1 MPYSNVFNQAM
12 QHGVSAPKQF
22 GLCGPVSLCL
32 LSLALCAGVL
42 GRQRECLPCPPNCRC
57 PSIDVSC
64 TVNCSSAGLQRSP
77 RLTELPRNTTVLC
90 SYGALGWGVAGFR
103 SNDIEGSA
111 IYFRG
116 WCVTW
121 KDTCRW
127 IRDLSYNG
135 ILSLD
140 ENFLDNLT
148 SLEKLYL
155 QGNNISILYKEI
167 FAGRRY
173 LSDIDISNNQISTLE
188 DGIFAD
194 LFNLSKINLSF
205 NEFVCDCNLS
215 WLPSWVNEEEANGV
229 IIIDSEFIKCAR
241 PSKLKDV
248 SVLSVNFSSLFYG
261 SEFVACLPD
270 RQPIV
275 NLSLV
280 TSQNSSRENCIELCF
295 SEGEPYA
302 VLDNESHCL
311 CGSKLEPDS
320 VSVCTQ
326 EAADRGFIQVCGC
339 TIIEQAFKATIA
351 NFAEPRT
358 FSLFEAARLTV
369 KTLVNVSTFQWDFGD
384 LSPPFNTTSHAVFH
398 KYGLP
403 GTYLVSVAFFVGRK
417 LTSLHVEI
425 NVTIPPGR
433 LEMMCPLVV
442 QTNKSI
448 DVRIYNWNS
457 NGVTASWSVTASN
470 IDTVGGSPFCPLG
483 GHLSNNYCYVLVTNN
498 STWYM
503 ARQFCQ
509 SHSDGDLATVKSPE
523 IQDFIANITGCE
535 HPVWIGL
542 SDTAS
547 AGTLQWVDGST
558 LEKFQDRLPWEPNT
572 PVGDT
577 CVLMNASHEGEWQT
591 DLCTTRRSFVCEYRA
606 GERIPGADYLLVG
619 LPAFSTHL
627 PVRNITVNNN
637 APPSVGLGELMV
649 FPGLWFSHKG
659 NISVVE
665 MATQDL
671 NHTVHV
677 RFRIYRPRCAGT
689 DLYLVT
695 PDSEEVCTS
704 FALCLARARGNVTHG
719 CVSGTKWCSTAEACL
734 PPKRPCSSDI
744 LMQCPNLKPP
754 HFSRS
759 HPSYD
764 IVSETTWTVPAGSST
779 HYVVLLGKEGIE
791 VQANDIIAI
800 QHNSEPGTFLQC
812 QRNESSPWQQ
822 SYFSIVYSSGS
833 ADFRSNLTNINW
845 TDGVVCNLRLLYSH
859 RHETVASS
867 PLLHKGQPSPGNY
880 TYQATIE
887 NGSSHSNLSCTVE
900 VIAPVT
906 DFSVIYPPKQNG
918 VHYVPKHRPVIVIK
932 VKSSDRP
939 SASWSGSNQ
948 TFSCETTC
956 PADLSPVCGK
966 ESNGTCYSQIPL
978 VVKDCNLT
986 SIVITVRNKVSSVN
1000 KTVAVRAEDLIEGL
1014 TIVPDPKVRVLSNT
1028 LVTYTARVNAGTNV
1042 MFKWTV
1048 DDKAS
1053 FIHYNQVYKVIYR
1066 TEAVYKLSLTASNHV
1081 SSQSIICNVTVDR
1094 RNPLAELNVSGVPVV
1109 LVQGVPYMF
1118 IAGVKVD
1125 AAINATFRWCF
1136 GDGTSDV
1143 VYQFSSPYNLSLSVP
1158 YLTVKQAVLQ
1168 HNVTHVYRHPGEYNL
1183 SVSASDKYDNL
1194 SQLFPLRVYSRLSN
1208 ISINVNSDVIA
1219 TGKRAEFEASL
1230 LPSGVAA
1237 TYSWSFGDN
1246 SSQLIGNLQRVTH
1259 TFSKAGRYNISVQA
1273 SNAISNV
1280 SAHCMVEVLE
1290 EISDVDF
1297 SDNSPT
1303 ELSAP
1308 TIVKAW
1314 VRTGTRVRWTF
1325 DMGDGTP
1332 LTETFSSVMNYT
1344 YSAVGNYTVTVVASN
1359 LLGSANASRLVE
1371 VFVLQVCRINPA
1383 GCVQELLETNFTA
1396 YTPGD
1401 SANYEFFWDFGDGSS
1416 NETISGKPNISH
1428 NYTRSGDFPLY
1439 LVVSSSVNKVN
1450 YYSNVCVQPAVSKVV
1465 VTPAN
1470 SFIQLGEEGTFI
1482 AEAFPVS
1489 QYTYLWDFGAGV
1501 DPQFRGKEAN
1511 YTFGSSG
1518 LHWVNVTAF
1527 NNVSWASGAAWAQV
1541 QTPLMRLEIHLQ
1553 GGLADNLVRG
1563 QPYTFRAASDGDSVC
1578 YTWDF
1583 GDGGGN
1589 GTGANV
1595 TRSFRAAGGFRVGL
1609 EGKNMVSSLLAEMEV
1624 VVKAPLRGLAVE
1636 ADASATP
1643 VNASVLF
1650 RASLQD
1656 GDSARYL
1663 WTFCRGCQPLEG
1675 PPCMNHT
1682 FAAPGVFN
1690 VTVRAENGVSSAQAS
1705 VQIHVLEEIEGLAMV
1720 LGDLAQN
1727 CCLFANQTL
1736 WFQATIRFGT
1746 EISYD
1751 WTIWKAA
1758 TVFFHTTE
1766 ISSQAL
1772 FEEAGSYE
1780 IVLQASNLLGT
1791 VNVSELVAVLEPIG
1805 NVALRAS
1812 PEPVA
1817 VNETTVIDVCLD
1829 SGTDVIYSWALDTST
1844 VVSTHVPSVQH
1855 RFQSPGVKRVNVTA
1869 TNRLSSGRATLAV
1882 RVQEQVGGVD
1892 IAAQRYAATN
1902 TTVSFRALALRG
1914 TNISWQWTLPRAT
1927 ERDSA
1932 QEITELFP
1940 FAGVYPIRLNASNDV
1955 SWELALMN
1963 ITVQDEIQGL
1973 QLLASSWAVAPGQ
1986 TVVFTVLLSAGTDV
2000 SFHLGIND
2008 TFMKLHNITEYTYR
2022 FTHLGTYQVTLT
2034 AQNRVSCSHADME
2047 IRVIEPVQ
2055 GLRLVNCDEQAV
2067 PAGVTKTFRAEVSS
2081 GFQVSYLWH
2090 FALGSHSDLIAGQN
2104 VSYTPKVR
2112 GHLSVL
2118 LRASNNISSENVSA
2132 LILVQCRILAAR
2144 LTASPPISVVNESVH
2159 LSLSVT
2165 PSFTEATFVWRFGDG
2180 SQVHANMSVLSH
2192 FYLQPGVY
2200 LVEVNASNYVSF
2212 YAAQA
2217 TVTIL
2222 VLKCDPPK
2230 VSMIL
2235 SDTMRRSQRNY
2246 LEADIDLQGC
2256 TEYQVGYR
2264 WEIHNV
2270 SSCTSLEEGNEVQ
2283 PRNVD
2288 LKRPRLQLPTL
2299 SLAVGW
2305 YCVLFT
2311 ISFEGTSF
2319 IKTVQSIVNVIPSAL
2334 VPIIDG
2340 GTFRSWTTMQDLVM
2354 DGTRSYDPD
2363 QPPERQTPL
2372 DFKWLCTYPCLG
2384 PSGCGISGNG
2394 AIFSISR
2401 EKLKHNT
2408 NYTCCLNVS
2417 KPDRESQSVK
2427 QLISVKGGSSPLVS
2441 LECVSCKAQAVYG
2454 VSKSS
2459 YVYLSGSCS
2468 NCEGTPQYVWKVE
2481 NSKKELLAL
2490 NNATTST
2497 GSNGMNLVLRHGV
2510 LEDGDGY
2517 TFSLNVTDP
2526 LMENVGFASIYI
2538 PPIHLP
2544 SGGSCLIFPT
2554 ENISAL
2560 TTSVTFTCT
2569 GWETAGIPLV
2579 YTFILTRC
2587 GVGGKHCDEFYV
2599 YRGSRSEYCAVLP
2612 PGFSSNRFN
2621 AYLAVTVQNQQGA
2634 SVVALNRSVVINITS
2649 TPEGF
2654 QSLTDWMKL
2663 ETETKLQELLKQ
2675 GDPQPTVEYALAL
2688 VTVLNEYERSKSY
2701 GRESTNETI
2710 SRINIRSNITL
2721 ALTSLKVTTV
2731 DDIQQISAALAQCTV
2746 ISREFICG
2754 ECQKETLSALDNMI
2768 TVLQKETGQGK
2779 MTPTSIGDNILVTV
2793 GGLIDITNQL
2803 VPVVNK
2809 VNRPLTSKPELVATK
2824 AYDLSMK
2831 LMQILMGTRVLNEE
2845 PLSVS
2850 GARMRAQGKR
2860 ADPGHLLCFANKS
2873 GCQFSIPPSF
2883 NSIFSNISDVTQV
2896 MFLVDSN
2903 PFPYGYIKNYT
2914 ISSKVA
2920 SIEFKMDNGS
2930 QIPIESLDS
2939 EKAITVTVS
2948 ANSEVRNVTINTTV
2962 ITARKSVMVNITSRN
2977 LNKRAGLHIQVTY
2990 TVLNDSGTCVEKEAE
3005 PFIQVLLHNSTKPN
3019 EHNYKAKK
3027 RIYLE
3032 SVGGSDHKLY
3042 TFFLSPDTEDTRKD
3056 YYLNITNYYTSCSVQ
3071 VSVGVYTSLCQYF
3084 NMTAMS
3090 WKTDGILPLEDTTP
3104 DIAVCLTQHLT
3115 AFGASLFVPPNSVV
3129 FINPPSSVIK
3139 NYIVLITCGI
3149 CFAIYAVSAI
3159 IVRKLDRIDIG
3170 RVGVIPL
3177 CGKDGFYKYEIL
3189 VKTGW
3194 GRGTGTSSHVGI
3206 SLYGREDKSG
3216 HRHLD
3221 NEGAFHRNSVDI
3233 FQIATDNSL
3242 GNIWKIH
3249 VWHDNKGLTPSWYL
3263 QHVIIKDLQ
3272 TNNTYYFLVNDWLAV
3287 NKDGNE
3293 GRVEKEVLAASEAK
3307 LKDFSRIFT
3316 AEIQRGFSEGHIW
3329 LSIWDRPPR
3338 SCFTRVQ
3345 RVTCCL
3351 VLVHL
3356 CFCAT
3361 AVWYGVISHRSIS
3374 DLPISALVPLSGE
3387 SVAAGIV
3394 SSIIIYPIYLI
3405 LILLFRK
3412 SRSRAAMSD
3421 SGPHESNVL
3430 EIDDYVDP
3438 SIAGSSFL
3446 TFADNLEEDY
3456 KEKLKTD
3463 VNAKSLPNWPAY
3475 NSVMNWPDLLSDQ
3488 SIIGSNI
3495 PKLRRG
3501 RGTRHLGIET
3511 QLSSDDEPLS
3521 LGYEQA
3527 RAKALS
3533 ASDEHLIQR
3542 MSFAGNNEV
3551 STSHDS
3557 GRVSLDVESHLISN
3571 LTEII
3576 SGNEELPTE
3585 AAILHKTSDFGH
3597 IIRPTQ
3603 GIGRLATTR
3612 RIAFSDPPQ
3621 RCLFP
3626 FWCSYTAHTLC
3637 FLLFSVSITVSLWIG
3652 VSFTPRVAL
3661 MWLISGIFSVLS
3673 SFFLL
3678 EPLKVLTE
3686 ALYFSLVAKRVH
3698 PDEDDNLVE
3707 KPRVEQI
3714 SERIGKVRPPQGY
3727 GLLQAREE
3735 AKKVQILHRMLKNF
3749 IIYMLFLLVVLLI
3762 NYGDSFRD
3770 AQSRLLHSSIRQGL
3784 VGVRKGVEFQKIKRS
3799 GELFKWMAEA
3809 LLPYLYNNR
3818 SKTLLG
3824 CARLRQVRSKINHVQ
3839 CLQQAPPSPVTRQ
3852 CLHYPMLQD
3861 TSDYEIGWKSPV
3873 TNRNNTW
3880 SYSSPDLPEV
3890 WYWGQTTTSDSGGYV
3905 QKLGRTMDQS
3915 NYTLWHLQESNWLDR
3930 KTRVVFVEFAQY
3942 CPNVDLYSVV
3952 TVLVEFPISGGA
3964 FTAIDIKPFSLLRLS
3979 AGVDFLLVM
3988 MVFLLLFIL
3997 YFTISELLLMR
4008 HEGRTY
4014 FFQFWNYL
4022 QWSVIILS
4030 VCCVAVHLKRAKI
4043 GDKQWAHY
4051 LANQDCFTNFYQ
4063 LAYLSQVFTN
4073 LAAILLF
4080 LLMVKAARQLR
4091 FVRKWSIFGKTL
4103 HNSGKEL
4110 FAVVVTSAVPLLA
4123 YTQLGYLFFSAN
4135 LDNFKTF
4142 GGSVL
4147 SLFTV
4152 IQRGISL
4159 RQCFFEYPSLCSIY
4173 YISYIVIEIWIVL
4186 RLFAAVLIQ
4195 NYRVMKL
4202 EMHRPAVEPQE
4213 YELVELFVRRLK
4225 MWIGVSK
4232 AKEFR
4237 HKVKFEGMVPL
4248 PSRSSRD
4255 SKSTCLHTASTIS
4268 DISSSSTSSESTPTD
4283 AFPLASPNKAA
4294 QIEMNIHRLVP
4305 LFEALLEQFDKV
4317 NNVTEDIYQVEC
4329 KLKHAQDR
4337 MQQRKINTKAEELV
4351 AAYRRMRASR
4361 RLRDDCRSSLPTPGD
4376 KARIKDTQLGNSPL
4390 EDCTM
4395 EILKG
4400 KEPQPPR
4407 RKSKMPDNKMRQ
4419 QTPGDHPVHSNPD

>member
-12 QHGVSAPKQF
+12 QHGVSALRKV
-22 GLCGPVSLCL
+22 GLFGPVSLCL

-42 GRQRECLPCPPNCRC
+42 DRQRECLPCPAGCRC
-57 PSIDVSC
+57 PGLDLSC
-64 TVNCSSAGLQRSP
+64 TVNCSGAGLQRAP
-77 RLTELPRNTTVLC
+77 GLTELPRNATVL
-90 SYGALGWGVAGFR
+90 
-103 SNDIEGSA
+103 
-111 IYFRG
+111 
-116 WCVTW
+116 
-121 KDTCRW
+121 
-127 IRDLSYNG
+127 DLSYNG

-155 QGNNISILYKEI
+155 QGNNISILNKEI

-215 WLPSWVNEEEANGV
+215 WLPSWMNEEEANGM
-229 IIIDSEFIKCAR
+229 IIVDSEFVKCAK

-261 SEFVACLPD
+261 SELVACLPD
-270 RQPIV
+270 RQPVV
-275 NLSLV
+275 NLSSVL
-280 TSQNSSRENCIELCF
+280 SQNSSREHCIELCF
-295 SEGEPYA
+295 NEGEPYA

-311 CGSKLEPDS
+311 CGSELEPDS
-320 VSVCTQ
+320 VPACTH
-326 EAADRGFIQVCGC
+326 EAADSGVIQVCGC

-369 KTLVNVSTFQWDFGD
+369 KTLVNISTFQWDFGD
-384 LSPPFNTTSHAVFH
+384 LSPPLNTSSHTVFH

-403 GTYLVSVAFFVGRK
+403 GTYLVSVAFYVGKK

-425 NVTIPPGR
+425 NVTTPPRR

-442 QTNKSI
+442 QTNQSI
-448 DVRIYNWNS
+448 DVRIYNWDSNS
-457 NGVTASWSVTASN
+457 LTASWSVTSN
-470 IDTVGGSPFCPLG
+470 NDTERETPFCPLG
-483 GHLSNNYCYVLVTNN
+483 GHYSQNHCYVLVTNV
-498 STWYM
+498 STWHT
-503 ARQFCQ
+503 ARQFCR
-509 SHSDGDLATVKSPE
+509 SHGDGDLATVKSPE
-523 IQDFIANITGCE
+523 IQNFIANLTGCK

-558 LEKFQDRLPWEPNT
+558 LENDQDWLPWELNML
-572 PVGDT
+572 VDGT
-577 CVLMNASHEGEWQT
+577 CVFMNASHEGEWQA
-591 DLCTTRRSFVCEYRA
+591 DLCTARKSFVCKYRA

-619 LPAFSTHL
+619 LPVFRTHL
-627 PVRNITVNNN
+627 RVRNITVNNN
-637 APPSVGLGELMV
+637 IPPSVGLGELMV

-659 NISVVE
+659 NISVIE
-665 MATQDL
+665 MATQKL
-671 NHTVHV
+671 NRTVQV

-689 DLYLVT
+689 DLHLVT
-695 PDSEEVCTS
+695 PDSEEVCIS
-704 FALCLARARGNVTHG
+704 FALCLSRARANTTHG
-719 CVSGTKWCSTAEACL
+719 CAGGSKWCAAEDACL
-734 PPKRPCSSDI
+734 PFKGPCSSDVFTR
-744 LMQCPNLKPP
+744 CPNLKPP
-754 HFSRS
+754 RFNRS
-759 HPSYD
+759 HPNYD
-764 IVSETTWTVPAGSST
+764 IVSETTWSVPAGSGA
-779 HYVVLLGKEGIE
+779 HYVVLLGNKSIE

-812 QRNESSPWQQ
+812 QQDESSPWQQ
-822 SYFSIVYSSGS
+822 SYFSIVYSSGN
-833 ADFRSNLTNINW
+833 ADFRSNMTNFNW
-845 TDGVVCNLRLLYSH
+845 TDKVICNLRLLYSH
-859 RHETVASS
+859 RQEAVVRS
-867 PLLHKGQPSPGNY
+867 PLLHRGQALPGNY
-880 TYQATIE
+880 TYQATMD
-887 NGSSHSNLSCTVE
+887 GGLSHSNLSCTVQ
-900 VIAPVT
+900 VVAPVT
-906 DFSVIYPPKQNG
+906 DVSVIYPAKQNG
-918 VHYVPKHRPVIVIK
+918 VHYVPKIHPVIVIR
-932 VKSSDRP
+932 VKSADRP
-939 SASWSGSNQ
+939 SMSWSGSNQ
-948 TFSCETTC
+948 TFACETTC
-956 PADLSPVCGK
+956 PADLNLACGK
-966 ESNGTCYSQIPL
+966 ENSGTCYSRIPL
-978 VVKDCNLT
+978 TVKDCNLT
-986 SIVITVRNKVSSVN
+986 SIVITAKNKVSSVN

-1014 TIVPDPKVRVLSNT
+1014 TIMPDPTIRVLSNT
-1028 LVTYTARVNAGTNV
+1028 LVTYTARVSAGTNV

-1066 TEAVYKLSLTASNHV
+1066 TEAVYKLSLIASNHV

-1094 RNPLAELNVSGVPVV
+1094 RNPLTELNVSGVPTI
-1109 LVQGVPYMF
+1109 LMQGIPYTF
-1118 IAGVKVD
+1118 VAIVKVD

-1136 GDGTSDV
+1136 GDGTGDV
-1143 VYQFSSPYNLSLSVP
+1143 VYQFSSPYNLSFSVP
-1158 YLTVKQAVLQ
+1158 HLTVKQAVLQ
-1168 HNVTHVYRHPGEYNL
+1168 HNVTHVYHCPGEYNL

-1194 SQLFPLRVYSRLSN
+1194 SQVLPLRVYSHLRN
-1208 ISINVNSDVIA
+1208 ISVNASSNVIA
-1219 TGKRAEFEASL
+1219 TGKRLEFEASL
-1230 LPSGVAA
+1230 LPSTLGV
-1237 TYSWSFGDN
+1237 TYQWLFGDN
-1246 SSQLIGNLQRVTH
+1246 SSQLTGSLPRVVH
-1259 TFSKAGRYNISVQA
+1259 TFTKAGRYNVSVQA
-1273 SNAISNV
+1273 TNGISNIG
-1280 SAHCMVEVLE
+1280 AHCVVDVLE
-1290 EISDVDF
+1290 EIRGVNF

-1303 ELSAP
+1303 ELTAP
-1308 TIVKAW
+1308 TIVRAS
-1314 VRTGTRVRWTF
+1314 VQSGTSIRWSF

-1332 LTETFSSVMNYT
+1332 LTDTFSSVMNYT
-1344 YSAVGNYTVTVVASN
+1344 YSAVGKYTVTAIASN
-1359 LLGSANASRLVE
+1359 LLGSANASRAVE
-1371 VFVLQVCRINPA
+1371 VFVLQVCRVTPA
-1383 GCVQELLETNFTA
+1383 GCVQERLETNFTA

-1401 SANYEFFWDFGDGSS
+1401 AANYLFFWDFGDSS
-1416 NETISGKPNISH
+1416 PNETISGQPNISH
-1428 NYTRSGDFPLY
+1428 NYTSSGDFPLY
-1439 LVVSSSVNKVN
+1439 LVVSSNVNKVN
-1450 YYSNVCVQPAVSKVV
+1450 YYSNVCVQPAVRRVV
-1465 VTPAN
+1465 VTPTHG
-1470 SFIQLGEEGTFI
+1470 FIQLGNEAMFS
-1482 AEAFPVS
+1482 AEAFPES
-1489 QYTYLWDFGAGV
+1489 QYTYLWDFGAGI
-1501 DPQFRGKEAN
+1501 DTQIRGREAN
-1511 YTFGSSG
+1511 HTFGSSG
-1518 LHWVNVTAF
+1518 LYWVNVTAF
-1527 NNVSWASGAAWAQV
+1527 NNVSSASGTARAEV
-1541 QTPLMRLEIHLQ
+1541 QAPVTCLEVHLY
-1553 GGLADNLVRG
+1553 GGFEPNNLVREQTYAFG
-1563 QPYTFRAASDGDSVC
+1563 AVSNGDKMNYS
-1578 YTWDF
+1578 WDF
-1583 GDGGGN
+1583 GDGDLVR
-1589 GTGANV
+1589 GANV
-1595 TRSFRAAGGFRVGL
+1595 THSFGTVGSFRVKL
-1609 EGKNMVSSLLAEMEV
+1609 EGWNMVSSMWKELIVCVKTPLLGLKV
-1624 VVKAPLRGLAVE
+1624 VANP
-1636 ADASATP
+1636 SITP
-1643 VNASVLF
+1643 VNTSVFLG
-1650 RASLQD
+1650 ATLWA
-1656 GDSARYL
+1656 GGTVRYF
-1663 WTFCRGCQPLEG
+1663 WTFCQGCRSQEG
-1675 PPCMNHT
+1675 PATINHT
-1682 FAAPGVFN
+1682 FGEPGLFN
-1690 VTVRAENGVSSAQAS
+1690 VTVRAENGISS
-1705 VQIHVLEEIEGLAMV
+1705 VQACVMVHVLEEIEGLTMV

-1727 CCLFANQTL
+1727 CCLLTNQTL
-1736 WFQATIRFGT
+1736 WFQATSLSGT

-1751 WTIWKAA
+1751 WTIWKAG
-1758 TVFFHTTE
+1758 TLFVHTTGM
-1766 ISSQAL
+1766 SSQVL

-1780 IVLQASNLLGT
+1780 MVLEASNLLGSMNT
-1791 VNVSELVAVLEPIG
+1791 SELVAVLEPIG
-1805 NVALRAS
+1805 DVALRAS

-1817 VNETTVIDVCLD
+1817 VNETTTISAHLD
-1829 SGTDVIYSWALDTST
+1829 SGTDVIYTWALDAST
-1844 VVSTHVPSVQH
+1844 TVTTCVPSVH
-1855 RFQSPGVKRVNVTA
+1855 HNFWTPGLKLVNLTA
-1869 TNRLSSGRATLAV
+1869 ANRLSSGCSTLVV
-1882 RVQEQVGGVD
+1882 RVQEPVGGVD
-1892 IAAQRYAATN
+1892 IVAPRYAATN
-1902 TTVSFRALALRG
+1902 ATVSFWALALRG
-1914 TNISWQWTLPRAT
+1914 TNVSWQWILPQS
-1927 ERDSA
+1927 EEQGSA
-1932 QEITELFP
+1932 QQISGSFP
-1940 FAGVYPIRLNASNDV
+1940 LPGVYTVGLNASNDV
-1955 SWELALMN
+1955 SWELALKN

-1973 QLLASSWAVAPGQ
+1973 QLLASSQAVAPGQ
-1986 TVVFTVLLSAGTDV
+1986 NVIFSVLLSAGTDV
-2000 SFHLGIND
+2000 SFYLGIND
-2008 TFMKLHNITEYTYR
+2008 TFTLLQNITEYTYQ
-2022 FTHLGTYQVTLT
+2022 FTLLGTYHVTLT
-2034 AQNRVSCSHADME
+2034 AQNSVSCSHADME
-2047 IRVIEPVQ
+2047 IKVIEPVK
-2055 GLRLVNCDEQAV
+2055 GLKLVDCDDYAI
-2067 PAGVTKTFRAEVSS
+2067 PSGVTKTFRAEVAS
-2081 GFQVSYLWH
+2081 GFQISYLWQ
-2090 FALGSHSDLIAGQN
+2090 FALGSSSDLIAGQN
-2104 VSYTPKVR
+2104 VSYTPRVR
-2112 GHLSVL
+2112 GQLSVL
-2118 LRASNNISSENVSA
+2118 LRASNNVSSEEVT
-2132 LILVQCRILAAR
+2132 ILVLVQHPILSAR
-2144 LTASPPISVVNESVH
+2144 LTASPPVSVVNESVQ

-2180 SQVHANMSVLSH
+2180 TQNHANTSVLSH
-2192 FYLQPGVY
+2192 FYLEPRIYV
-2200 LVEVNASNYVSF
+2200 VEVNASNYVSF
-2212 YAAQA
+2212 YVVQA
-2217 TVTIL
+2217 TVTIV

-2235 SDTMRRSQRNY
+2235 SNTMKRSQKNY
-2246 LEADIDLQGC
+2246 LEADVDLRGC
-2256 TEYQVGYR
+2256 AEYQVGYQ
-2264 WEIHNV
+2264 WEIHRA
-2270 SSCTSLEEGNEVQ
+2270 SSCTSLQGGNEVQ

-2299 SLAVGW
+2299 SLAVGR

-2319 IKTVQSIVNVIPSAL
+2319 VKTAQSIVNVIPSPL

-2372 DFKWLCTYPCLG
+2372 DYMWLCTYPCRG
-2384 PSGCGISGNG
+2384 PTSCGISGNG
-2394 AIFSISR
+2394 GIFSIPR
-2401 EKLKHNT
+2401 KEMKHNT
-2408 NYTCCLNVS
+2408 NYTCSLNVS
-2417 KPDRESQSVK
+2417 KPNRESQSVK
-2427 QLISVKGGSSPLVS
+2427 QLVSVKGGRSPLVS

-2468 NCEGTPQYVWKVE
+2468 NCKGTPQYVWKVE
-2481 NSKKELLAL
+2481 NSKRELLAL
-2490 NNATTST
+2490 NNDTTST
-2497 GSNGMNLVLRHGV
+2497 GCNGMNLVLRHGV
-2510 LEDGDGY
+2510 LEDGVGY
-2517 TFSLNVTDP
+2517 TFSLNVSDP
-2526 LMENVGFASIYI
+2526 LMESVGFASIFI

-2554 ENISAL
+2554 ENITAL

-2569 GWETAGIPLV
+2569 GWEMAGVPLV

-2599 YRGSRSEYCAVLP
+2599 YKGSRSEYGAVLP

-2621 AYLAVTVQNQQGA
+2621 AYLAVTVQNQLGA

-2654 QSLTDWMKL
+2654 QSLTDWMEL
-2663 ETETKLQELLKQ
+2663 ESETKLQDLLKQ

-2701 GRESTNETI
+2701 GRESVNETI

-2779 MTPTSIGDNILVTV
+2779 MTPTSIGDNILDTV

-2809 VNRPLTSKPELVATK
+2809 VNQPVTSKPELVATK

-2883 NSIFSNISDVTQV
+2883 NSVFSNISDVTQV
-2896 MFLVDSN
+2896 MILVDSN

-2939 EKAITVTVS
+2939 EKAITITVS
-2948 ANSEVRNVTINTTV
+2948 ANSAVRNVTVNTTV
-2962 ITARKSVMVNITSRN
+2962 IAPRKSVMVNITSRN
-2977 LNKRAGLHIQVTY
+2977 LNKRAGLHIQITY
-2990 TVLNDSGTCVEKEAE
+2990 TVLNDSRSSIGTEAE
-3005 PFIQVLLHNSTKPN
+3005 PFIQVLLHNSTKPS
-3019 EHNYKAKK
+3019 EHYYKAKK

-3032 SVGGSDHKLY
+3032 SVGGADHKLY
-3042 TFFLSPDTEDTRKD
+3042 TFFLSPDMEDTTKD
-3056 YYLNITNYYTSCSVQ
+3056 YYLNITNYYSSRSVQ
-3071 VSVGVYTSLCQYF
+3071 ASVGVYTSLCQYF
-3084 NMTAMS
+3084 NMTSMS

-3104 DIAVCLTQHLT
+3104 DNAVCLTQHLT

-3129 FINPPSSVIK
+3129 FINPPSSIMR

-3149 CFAIYAVSAI
+3149 CFAIYAVSAV

-3194 GRGTGTSSHVGI
+3194 GRGSGTSSHVGI

-3221 NEGAFHRNSVDI
+3221 NKAAFHRNSVDI

-3242 GNIWKIH
+3242 GNIWKIR

-3272 TNNTYYFLVNDWLAV
+3272 TNNMYYFLVDDWLAV
-3287 NKDGNE
+3287 DKDENE
-3293 GRVEKEVLAASEAK
+3293 GRVEKEVLAASETK
-3307 LKDFSRIFT
+3307 LKRLSRIFT
-3316 AEIQRGFSEGHIW
+3316 AEIQRGISEGHIW

-3351 VLVHL
+3351 ALVYL
-3356 CFCAT
+3356 CFCTT
-3361 AVWYGVISHRSIS
+3361 AVWYGVISDRSIS
-3374 DLPISALVPLSGE
+3374 NLPVSSLVPLSGE

-3405 LILLFRK
+3405 IVLLFRK
-3412 SRSRAAMSD
+3412 SRSRAAMTD
-3421 SGPHESNVL
+3421 SGPLESNVL

-3438 SIAGSSFL
+3438 STAGSSFL

-3463 VNAKSLPNWPAY
+3463 LYAKGLPSWPAY
-3475 NSVMNWPDLLSDQ
+3475 NSLLNWPDLLNDQ
-3488 SIIGSNI
+3488 SIIESNV

-3501 RGTRHLGIET
+3501 RGTRHLGLEA
-3511 QLSSDDEPLS
+3511 QLTSDDEPLS
-3521 LGYEQA
+3521 LVYDQA

-3533 ASDEHLIQR
+3533 ASDEHLIQQ
-3542 MSFAGNNEV
+3542 MSFSGNNEV

-3585 AAILHKTSDFGH
+3585 AAILHKSGDFGH
-3597 IIRPTQ
+3597 VIRPTQ

-3621 RCLFP
+3621 QCLFP
-3626 FWCSYTAHTLC
+3626 FWCSYMAHALC
-3637 FLLFSVSITVSLWIG
+3637 FFLFTISFTVSLWIG
-3652 VSFTPRVAL
+3652 VSFTPQVAL

-3678 EPLKVLTE
+3678 EPLKVLLE
-3686 ALYFSLVAKRVH
+3686 ALYFTLVARRVH
-3698 PDEDDNLVE
+3698 PDENDNLVE
-3707 KPRVEQI
+3707 RPRVEQV
-3714 SERIGKVRPPQGY
+3714 SERIRKVWPPQGY

-3749 IIYMLFLLVVLLI
+3749 LIYMLFLLVVLLI

-3770 AQSRLLHSSIRQGL
+3770 AQSRLLHTSIRQGL
-3784 VGVRKGVEFQKIKRS
+3784 VGVRRGVELQKIKRS

-3818 SKTLLG
+3818 SRTLLG
-3824 CARLRQVRSKINHVQ
+3824 CARLRQVRSKVNHVQ

-3852 CLHYPMLQD
+3852 CLHYPLVED
-3861 TSDYEIGWKSPV
+3861 TGDYEVGWKSPV
-3873 TNRNNTW
+3873 TNQSNSW
-3880 SYSSPDLPEV
+3880 LYSSPDLAEV
-3890 WYWGQTTTSDSGGYV
+3890 WYWGQTTVTDSGGYV

-3915 NYTLWHLQESNWLDR
+3915 NSTLWWLQENNWLDR
-3930 KTRVVFVEFAQY
+3930 RTRVVFVEFTQY
-3942 CPNVDLYSVV
+3942 CPNVDLFSVV
-3952 TVLVEFPISGGA
+3952 SVFVEFPVSGGA

-3979 AGVDFLLVM
+3979 EGMDFLLVM
-3988 MVFLLLFIL
+3988 MVFLLLFVV
-3997 YFTISELLLMR
+3997 YFTISEVLLMC
-4008 HEGRTY
+4008 HEGKAY
-4014 FFQFWNYL
+4014 FLQFWNYL
-4022 QWSVIILS
+4022 QWSVIVLS

-4051 LANQDCFTNFYQ
+4051 LANRDCFTNFYQ
-4063 LAYLSQVFTN
+4063 MAQLSQVFTN
-4073 LAAILLF
+4073 LAAVLLF
-4080 LLMVKAARQLR
+4080 LLTVKAARQLR

-4103 HNSGKEL
+4103 LNSGKEL
-4110 FAVVVTSAVPLLA
+4110 FAVVVMTGGLLLA
-4123 YTQLGYLFFSAN
+4123 YTHLGYLVFSAN
-4135 LDNFKTF
+4135 SDHFKSF
-4142 GGSVL
+4142 GGSIL
-4147 SLFTV
+4147 SLFAV

-4159 RQCFFEYPSLCSIY
+4159 RHCSFECPSLCSIY
-4173 YISYIVIEIWIVL
+4173 YISYVIIEIWVVL

-4195 NYRVMKL
+4195 NYQVMRL
-4202 EMHRPAVEPQE
+4202 ELHRPAVEPQE
-4213 YELVELFVRRLK
+4213 YELVELFIRRLK
-4225 MWIGVSK
+4225 MWMGVSK

-4248 PSRSSRD
+4248 PSQSSRD

-4268 DISSSSTSSESTPTD
+4268 DISSSSSDSTPMDTL
-4283 AFPLASPNKAA
+4283 PLASPSKAT
-4294 QIEMNIHRLVP
+4294 QIEVNIHRLVP
-4305 LFEALLEQFDKV
+4305 MVEALLEQFDKV
-4317 NNVTEDIYQVEC
+4317 NSVTEDVYQVEC

-4337 MQQRKINTKAEELV
+4337 IQQRKIHTKAEEMF
-4351 AAYRRMRASR
+4351 ATYRRMRASR
-4361 RLRDDCRSSLPTPGD
+4361 RPSGSHRSSLRAPGD
-4376 KARIKDTQLGNSPL
+4376 KARMKDVHLGNNPL
-4390 EDCTM
+4390 EACTK
-4395 EILKG
+4395 EALKE
-4400 KEPQPPR
+4400 KEPKAPR
-4407 RKSKMPDNKMRQ
+4407 RKTKMADKMGQ
-4419 QTPGDHPVHSNPD
+4419 QVPGDHQVLSNPE